1 MKFLSIIFFM
11 SLIAFSL
18 NAVTKT
24 TFDLKSGQT
33 VQTGSNVKVKI
44 TVQITGDATDTQ
56 DFKTGTFTLQNTDN
70 ATETATLTCSL
81 DTAVTATYAASSPVA
96 QEVECTVATLTTAGT
111 YKLSAV
117 TAATSNGTTDI
128 SGKEVK
134 TTTPTTLTVT
144 EAPAGG
150 SGGSG
155 GSSGSG
161 DGNTNT
167 NGAKGLTAFYSL
179 IALILFL

>member
-1 MKFLSIIFFM
+1 M

-18 NAVTKT
+18 SNISKT

-56 DFKTGTFTLQNTDN
+56 DFKTGTFTLQKTDN
-70 ATETATLTCSL
+70 ETETATLTCNL
-81 DTAVTATYAASSPVA
+81 ATAVTSTVAANGTA
-96 QEVECTVATLTTAGT
+96 NIAEAECTVDSLTTAGT

-117 TAATSNGTTDI
+117 TAATKDGNAASTAP
-128 SGKEVK
+128 EVK
-134 TTTPTTLTVT
+134 ESGNTLTVT
-144 EAPAGG
+144 AAAGG
-150 SGGSG
+150 SGGAG
-155 GSSGSG
+155 GSG

-167 NGAKGLTAFYSL
+167 DGAKFLTSFYSL
-179 IALILFL
+179 ISLILFL

>member
-1 MKFLSIIFFM
+1 MKFLSIIFFI
-11 SLIAFSL
+11 SLISFSL
-18 NAVTKT
+18 NAVTMT
-24 TFDLKSGQT
+24 TFDLKSGQS

-44 TVQITGDATDTQ
+44 TVTASGTAPGSET
-56 DFKTGTFTLQNTDN
+56 FKSGTFTLQNTAN

-81 DTAVTATYAASSPVA
+81 TTEVTSTLASNGAGSTVEA
-96 QEVECTVATLTTAGT
+96 ECTVASLTTAGT

-117 TAATSNGTTDI
+117 TAATSDGSTPI

-155 GSSGSG
+155 
-161 DGNTNT
+161 DGNTD
-167 NGAKGLTAFYSL
+167 GAKFLTAFYSL
-179 IALILFL
+179 ISLILFL

>member
-18 NAVTKT
+18 SNISKT

-56 DFKTGTFTLQNTDN
+56 DFKTGTFTLQKTDN
-70 ATETATLTCSL
+70 ETETATLTCNL
-81 DTAVTATYAASSPVA
+81 ATAVTSTVAANGTA
-96 QEVECTVATLTTAGT
+96 NIAEAECTVDSLTTAGT
-111 YKLSAV
+111 YILSDV
-117 TAATSNGTTDI
+117 TAAKKDASADCTNA
-128 SGKEVK
+128 EVK
-134 TTTPTTLTVT
+134 ENGNTLTVT
-144 EAPAGG
+144 AAPAGG

-155 GSSGSG
+155 GSG
-161 DGNTNT
+161 DGNTNGT
-167 NGAKGLTAFYSL
+167 KFLTAFYSL

>member
-1 MKFLSIIFFM
+1 MKFLSIIFFI

-18 NAVTKT
+18 NTVSKT

-44 TVQITGDATDTQ
+44 TVTATGESGTDTQ
-56 DFKTGTFTLQNTDN
+56 AFKTGTFTLQNTAN
-70 ATETATLTCSL
+70 ATDTATLTCSL
-81 DTAVTATYAASSPVA
+81 DSPVTATHGGTPP
-96 QEVECTVATLTTAGT
+96 EVECTVATLTNAGT

-117 TAATSNGTTDI
+117 TAATSNGSDAITT
-128 SGKEVK
+128 KEVK

-155 GSSGSG
+155 GSG
-161 DGNTNT
+161 DGNTD
-167 NGAKGLTAFYSL
+167 GAKFLTAFYSL
-179 IALILFL
+179 ISLILFL

>member
-1 MKFLSIIFFM
+1 MKFLSIIFFI

-18 NAVTKT
+18 NTITKME
-24 TFDLKSGQT
+24 FDLKSGQT

-56 DFKTGTFTLQNTDN
+56 DFKTGTFTLQKTDN
-70 ATETATLTCSL
+70 ETETATLTCNL
-81 DTAVTATYAASSPVA
+81 ATAVTSTVAANGTA
-96 QEVECTVATLTTAGT
+96 NIAEAECTVDSLTTAGT

-128 SGKEVK
+128 ATKAVK
-134 TTTPTTLTVT
+134 DSEPTTLTVT
-144 EAPAGG
+144 AAPAGG

-155 GSSGSG
+155 
-161 DGNTNT
+161 DGNTD
-167 NGAKGLTAFYSL
+167 GAKFLTSFYSL
-179 IALILFL
+179 ISLILFL

>member
-18 NAVTKT
+18 SNISKT

-44 TVQITGDATDTQ
+44 TVQITDDATDTQ
-56 DFKTGTFTLQNTDN
+56 DFKTGTFTLQKTDN
-70 ATETATLTCSL
+70 ETETATLTCNL
-81 DTAVTATYAASSPVA
+81 ATAVTSTVAANGTA
-96 QEVECTVATLTTAGT
+96 NIAEAECTVDSLTTAGT
-111 YKLSAV
+111 YILSAV
-117 TAATSNGTTDI
+117 SAATSDGSTAIAT
-128 SGKEVK
+128 KEVK
-134 TTTPTTLTVT
+134 ASGNTLTVT
-144 EAPAGG
+144 AAPAGG
-150 SGGSG
+150 SGG
-155 GSSGSG
+155 SGSG

-167 NGAKGLTAFYSL
+167 NGAKFLTAFYSL

>member
-18 NAVTKT
+18 NAVAKM

-44 TVQITGDATDTQ
+44 TVQITGDTDGDSQ
-56 DFKTGTFTLQNTDN
+56 AFKTGTFTLQKSDN
-70 ATETATLTCSL
+70 ETETATLTCSL
-81 DTAVTATYAASSPVA
+81 GTAVTSTVAANGTA
-96 QEVECTVATLTTAGT
+96 NIAEAECTVDSLTTAGT

-128 SGKEVK
+128 DTKEVK
-134 TTTPTTLTVT
+134 KSGNTLTVT
-144 EAPAGG
+144 AAPAGG

-155 GSSGSG
+155 GSG
-161 DGNTNT
+161 DGNTD
-167 NGAKGLTAFYSL
+167 GAKFLTAFYSL
-179 IALILFL
+179 ISLILFL

>member
-1 MKFLSIIFFM
+1 MKFLSIIFFI

-33 VQTGSNVKVKI
+33 VQTGTNVKVKI
-44 TVQITGDATDTQ
+44 TVTATTAQNEDETQ
-56 DFKTGTFTLQNTDN
+56 AFKTGTFTLQNTDN
-70 ATETATLTCSL
+70 ATDTATLTCSL
-81 DTAVTATYAASSPVA
+81 TTPVTATYSTSSPVSPDA
-96 QEVECTVATLTTAGT
+96 ECTVDSLTNAGT

-117 TAATSNGTTDI
+117 TAATSDGDAAI
-128 SGKEVK
+128 SGIEVK
-134 TTTPTTLTVT
+134 TTQPTTLTVT
-144 EAPAGG
+144 AAPAGG
-150 SGGSG
+150 SG
-155 GSSGSG
+155 GSG

-167 NGAKGLTAFYSL
+167 NGAKFLTSFYSL